1 MGCHPG
7 PVPRIRLHSPDRV
20 SVHVLHQ
27 PQPWAS
33 FQEKSSKDLISPV
46 QQLAHH
52 QLLIFKWSTDGGGN
66 LQPSAAVEVT
76 SSQQPFEFVFKYDDF
91 CGIA

>member
-1 MGCHPG
+1 M
-7 PVPRIRLHSPDRV
+7 

-27 PQPWAS
+27 PQPWPD
-33 FQEKSSKDLISPV
+33 FQEKSSKDPISPV

-52 QLLIFKWSTDGGGN
+52 QLLIFEWSTDGGGN

-76 SSQQPFEFVFKYDDF
+76 SSQQPVEFVLSVKYDDF
-91 CGIA
+91 FV